1 MTALT
6 RYLRTLTEAETLDEA
21 WRLHV
26 AKMAD
31 YGFDR
36 LLYGYTRHLTP
47 SSTGDIRD
55 AVVLSNHS
63 REYLA
68 GYIGRGLYRNA
79 PMLAWARAN
88 TRPVSWALLDAWMA
102 EGRLSAAEC
111 AVVAFNRR
119 LGVVAGYS
127 ISFREVSPR
136 FGGVVSLCARAGM
149 TQAEV
154 ETLWAREGETIVLL
168 NNVAHLKF
176 TRLPCPNG
184 RRLTRRQR
192 EVLEWVADGKT
203 MQEAAL
209 ILGVSPGTVEKHLR
223 NAREALGAGTTAQAL
238 VKAAMAN
245 QVFTL
250 RGLEPSAADLREAG

>member
-1 MTALT
+1 MIALT
-6 RYLRTLTEAETLDEA
+6 SHLRALTDATTVEEA
-21 WRLHV
+21 WGLHV

-36 LLYGYTRHLTP
+36 LLYGHTRNLTP
-47 SSTGDIRD
+47 TSTGDIRD
-55 AVVLSNHS
+55 AVVLSNLP
-63 REYLA
+63 REYLI
-68 GYIGRGLYRNA
+68 GYIGRGLYRDA
-79 PMLAWARAN
+79 PTLAWGRTNAGP
-88 TRPVSWALLDAWMA
+88 TSWSRLKQWEA
-102 EGRLSAAEC
+102 EGHLDDRQR
-111 AVVAFNRR
+111 AVLAFNRR
-119 LGVVAGYS
+119 HGVIAGYS

-136 FGGVVSLCARAGM
+136 FGGIIALCARAGM
-149 TQAEV
+149 TQTDVDA
-154 ETLWAREGETIVLL
+154 LWAREGETITLL

-184 RRLTRRQR
+184 RRLTPRQR

-203 MQEAAL
+203 MLEAAL

-223 NAREALGAGTTAQAL
+223 NAREALGANSTAQAL

-250 RGLEPSAADLREAG
+250 RGLEPRSADLREAG